1 MSLGAKYKAVKIDPK
16 TALQECKT
24 LMLDMDGT
32 VLDLAYDNY
41 MWMHHVPERFAAQNG
56 LEPDVAR
63 EQLYAKF
70 NSMRGQ
76 IEWYCLDHW
85 SDYLGLD
92 VAQLHRDENHRIG
105 YLPGAED
112 FLKAVRQQDIRVLM
126 VTNSHSET
134 LSIKDEIT
142 GITEHFDG
150 IYTSHAFGHPKE
162 SQPFWQALAEEE
174 DFDPSTT
181 LFIDDTARVLSSA
194 AEYGIEMLLEI
205 THPDT
210 TADARQ
216 TTEYSPVDGVRDLLQ
231 KEPLGETVQ
240 PK

>member
-1 MSLGAKYKAVKIDPK
+1 MKIDPK
-16 TALQECKT
+16 TALREAKT

-41 MWMHHVPERFAAQNG
+41 MWMHHVPEHFAAKNG
-56 LEPDVAR
+56 LEPAAAR

-70 NSMRGQ
+70 HSMRGQ

-85 SDYLGLD
+85 SDYLDID

-112 FLKAVRQQDIRVLM
+112 FLRSVRQQDIRVLM

-134 LSIKDEIT
+134 LNIKDEMT
-142 GITEHFDG
+142 GIKGHFDD
-150 IYTSHAFGHPKE
+150 IYMSHAFGHPKE
-162 SQPFWQALAEEE
+162 SQEFWRALAEEE
-174 DFDPSTT
+174 EFDPSTT
-181 LFIDDTARVLSSA
+181 LFIDDTASVLRSA
-194 AEYGIEMLLEI
+194 AEYGVSMLLEI

-210 TADARQ
+210 TAPAREES
-216 TTEYSPVDGVRDLLQ
+216 EYVGVTGVRDLL
-231 KEPLGETVQ
+231 
-240 PK
+240 